1 MFHKNSKLVN
11 WFKTNLPYDP
21 IPVLFNGYHAPI
33 RYDLFKNFLNFDH
46 DDEQLLRTE
55 HEVKHAKRRLNL
67 LLTLE
72 RILKNL
78 DKFED
83 DREEEML
90 IKLASIVKEL
100 RFYYCSRKMTSITT
114 ALTLLIKYQKDDG
127 SFPVSL
133 AGNIFI
139 IETLVEYG
147 IVNNPYVEKA
157 LKWLLKQ
164 QNDDKGW
171 GSTKLGRSDIWM
183 TVKALHVLSYSM
195 KYMNSTKVRK
205 GVEFMLKHVWE
216 DNPGGIIEGKQAWEN
231 FSGDYMLEGS
241 YVGGVLSVLEV
252 CARLNVSKEDPRV
265 TEMLD
270 WLKSKQL
277 RSGHWPSQTYDI
289 YDKRSDE
296 RITMRIVRLLRLFYI
311 MPHKGS
317 ATIKTFKI
325 KQGGRTNSKK
335 PGFIIDPEAY
345 PKPTEKEKEVESK
358 E

>member
-1 MFHKNSKLVN
+1 MFHKNPKLVN
-11 WFKTNLPYDP
+11 WFLNNLPYDP
-21 IPVLFNGYHAPI
+21 IHVLFNGYHAPI

-55 HEVKHAKRRLNL
+55 QEVKHAQRRLNL

-72 RILKNL
+72 RILNNI
-78 DKFED
+78 DKFDES
-83 DREEEML
+83 RKEEML

-100 RFYYCSRKMTSITT
+100 RFYNCSRKMTSITK
-114 ALTLLIKYQKDDG
+114 ALTLLIKYQNKDG

-133 AGNIFI
+133 AGNAFI
-139 IETLVEYG
+139 IETIVEYG
-147 IVNNPYVEKA
+147 VVTNPFVENA

-171 GSTKLGRSDIWM
+171 GSTTAGYSDVWL
-183 TVKALHVLSYSM
+183 TTKVLHIFSYSM
-195 KYMNSTKVRK
+195 KYMKNTKIKK
-205 GVEFMLKHVWE
+205 GMEFVLTHLYVE
-216 DNPGGIIEGKQAWEN
+216 NPGGIIEGKQAWEN

-241 YVGGVLSVLEV
+241 FVGGVLSVLEV
-252 CARLNVSKEDPRV
+252 CARLNISAEDPRV
-265 TEMLD
+265 AEMLE

-277 RSGHWPSQTYDI
+277 KSGHWPSQTYDI

-296 RITMRIVRLLRLFYI
+296 RVTMRVVRILRLFYI
-311 MPHKGS
+311 MPQQGS

-325 KQGGRTNSKK
+325 KQDGRTSAKK

-345 PKPTEKEKEVESK
+345 PKPEIEEESD
-358 E
+358 EL